1 MLIEQPC
8 KKNIRNMAKISLK
21 PHLKLFY
28 FHDFTVVVFCSMY
41 RFLCHCHIWIN
52 QKWIKCLVKLHR
64 WQKHFRECKAQLP
77 SWSFIEPFWNWDSS
91 PTNFF
96 SSIYINTI
104 LLDKKAEKGSNEKR
118 INKVISRLTFSLF
131 VLFSEPPDS
140 KVVDV
145 IPEPH

>member
-28 FHDFTVVVFCSMY
+28 FYDFTVVVFCSMY

-64 WQKHFRECKAQLP
+64 WQNRFRECKAQLKVAFSQKGLMPLSFLQTGKPNYFP
-77 SWSFIEPFWNWDSS
+77 SKWLKSSQKRTLSCSNAFFEHSEQLHVLIWNDLSYLEWKK
-91 PTNFF
+91 FK
-96 SSIYINTI
+96 I
-104 LLDKKAEKGSNEKR
+104 LDQEN
-118 INKVISRLTFSLF
+118 N
-131 VLFSEPPDS
+131 
-140 KVVDV
+140 
-145 IPEPH
+145 